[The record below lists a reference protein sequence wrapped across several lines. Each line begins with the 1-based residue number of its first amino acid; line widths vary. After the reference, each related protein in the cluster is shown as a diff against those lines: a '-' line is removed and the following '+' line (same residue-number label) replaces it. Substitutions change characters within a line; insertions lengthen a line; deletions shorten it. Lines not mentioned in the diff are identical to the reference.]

1 MREAKHDV
9 LAGKLLPGGDAK
21 GIQQAYR
28 MGLLYFMAPVVAS
41 AITGVNFDNLI
52 EHDTG
57 TRLKQL
63 AVALTGDE
71 DEIKDAFYGKGPLL
85 ATFGGPL
92 VSDVI
97 DVGVMMDLIDLDD
110 DSILS
115 LFTGMEKYD
124 PSTQSTDITKKLRL
138 LNGFLGRTA
147 ERHIPQLMKGRIGW
161 ALQQE
166 LGLYPTKEARKIQKE
181 TQKLRK
187 QLLPADIE
195 KALLALEQ
203 RQQGLEGK
211 KGKPPKLPI
220 EPTA

>member
-1 MREAKHDV
+1 
-9 LAGKLLPGGDAK
+9 
-21 GIQQAYR
+21 
-28 MGLLYFMAPVVAS
+28 MAPVIAS

-203 RQQGLEGK
+203 RQ
-211 KGKPPKLPI
+211 
-220 EPTA
+220 